1 MSRWNGI
8 SKTGWLAVLAVL
20 VVTGLPGSSRAA
32 DPLLELSAVAVNMS
46 GVGRLRTQNLQIA
59 IERWS
64 TDAELNALRDTIVE
78 KGVDH
83 LMDAVKKITPRAGYI
98 RTGTSLGWAIQFA
111 RYEDLPNGGKRIIF
125 ATDRPM
131 SLYELQNNT
140 RSSDYDFMLCE
151 IRLRADGKG
160 EGKLAT
166 AAKITYVREKRQLEI
181 ENYGNEPVRLTQ
193 VMAAKK

>member
-1 MSRWNGI
+1 MLYGKAI
-8 SKTGWLAVLAVL
+8 SKALWLAALAAVT
-20 VVTGLPGSSRAA
+20 VTGSAGSALAA
-32 DPLLELSAVAVNMS
+32 DPVLDMSAVAVNMS
-46 GVGRLRTQNLQIA
+46 GVGRVRAQNLQIT

-64 TDAELNALRDTIVE
+64 TDAERNALMDTIVE

-83 LMDAVKKITPRAGYI
+83 LLDAVKKITPRAGYI

-111 RYEDLPNGGKRIIF
+111 RYEDLPNGGKRVIF

-151 IRLRADGKG
+151 IRLGPDGKG

-166 AAKITYVREKRQLEI
+166 AAKVSYDREKRQLEI